1 VAVIPYA
8 PGGEGQRPLVHPI
21 AGGENSLEVQIENG
35 VTATDVFL
43 NLQADG
49 RRMHLNTNNRIA
61 GWDTDAYLI
70 AWTRPAARMDD
81 PGAVSRFF
89 VSCGSYVRRE
99 DRVYLDSLS
108 KVDAVWKPGKS
119 GTAEGAGSDRSNSA
133 IPVPWRVA
141 HASACAT

>member
-1 VAVIPYA
+1 
-8 PGGEGQRPLVHPI
+8 
-21 AGGENSLEVQIENG
+21 
-35 VTATDVFL
+35 
-43 NLQADG
+43 
-49 RRMHLNTNNRIA
+49 MHLNTNNRIA

-119 GTAEGAGSDRSNSA
+119 GTAEVRGQTVRTVRFPY
-133 IPVPWRVA
+133 PVV
-141 HASACAT
+141 